1 MVTLVHVGGMTYY
14 RIWIDLV
21 LLHHI
26 AAIAMNMD
34 AHIHPQTHTHTYTYI
49 HTYVYIYY
57 TYTHTTNKQSEWQSG
72 LRWLSVATEDELVG
86 ACSNDTVR
94 QEAHRPANEH

>member
-1 MVTLVHVGGMTYY
+1 MSEELYTYY

-26 AAIAMNMD
+26 AATAINMD
-34 AHIHPQTHTHTYTYI
+34 AHIHPQTHTHIHIYIYTYI
-49 HTYVYIYY
+49 
-57 TYTHTTNKQSEWQSG
+57 YTHTTNKQSEWQSG

-86 ACSNDTVR
+86 ACSNDTVH
-94 QEAHRPANEH
+94 QEAHWPISQ